1 MPGVSLECD
10 GANLLPSTV
19 LSGIR
24 VLDLSRVLA
33 APLAAQLLGDLG
45 AEVVKVE
52 RPGRGDESRGYG
64 PPFLPAGDDQQAPDA
79 AFYLACN
86 RNKRSITV
94 DLAHS
99 EGQAIIRRLAAES
112 DVVIENFKTGGLARY
127 GLDYAALSAINP
139 RLIYCS
145 ITGFGQDGPL
155 ARKPGYDGVFQAM
168 SGFMNVSGHPDDAP
182 GGGPMKVGISIVDIL
197 TSLYAA
203 NAIQAALYERDMRSG
218 KGQHIDLSLLDC
230 GLASL
235 SHFAMNY
242 LVSGEIPERRGNGGF
257 GGVPSQAF
265 QCADGQIFLVAG
277 GDHQFIA
284 LCDAIGRPDL
294 PRDPRFSR
302 TSARIENR
310 RALVAELDAVF
321 AGGPAQD
328 WLARLDAAHVP
339 ASPVN
344 DIAQA
349 LAEPQIRHRRMVREV
364 EHASGPVQL
373 LANPIVFSASPIGDY
388 AAPPLLGQHTDDI
401 LSELGLGPDRVA
413 ELRAQAVI

>member
-1 MPGVSLECD
+1 MPDDGSEEAGRECV
-10 GANLLPSTV
+10 PSTV

-24 VLDLSRVLA
+24 ILDLSRVLA

-52 RPGRGDESRGYG
+52 RPGQGDESRGYG
-64 PPFLPAGDDQQAPDA
+64 PPFLPTSAEEDPTDA
-79 AFYLACN
+79 AFFLACN

-94 DLAHS
+94 DLARP

-127 GLDYAALSAINP
+127 GLDYAALSVTNP

-145 ITGFGQDGPL
+145 ITGYGQTGPL
-155 ARKPGYDGVFQAM
+155 ASKPGYDGVFQAM
-168 SGFMNVSGHPDDAP
+168 SGFMNVSGHPDDVP

-203 NAIQAALYERDMRSG
+203 NAIQAALYERDMRSAR
-218 KGQHIDLSLLDC
+218 GQHIDLSLLDC

-235 SHFAMNY
+235 SHFAMSY

-277 GDHQFIA
+277 GDGPFRA
-284 LCDAIGRPDL
+284 LCGAIGRPDIPL
-294 PRDPRFSR
+294 DPRFDSMSR
-302 TSARIENR
+302 RIENR
-310 RALVAELDAVF
+310 RALVVELDSVF
-321 AGGPAQD
+321 AGASASD
-328 WLARLDAAHVP
+328 WLARLDAAGVP
-339 ASPVN
+339 VSPVN

-349 LAEPQIRHRRMVREV
+349 LAEPQVQHRGMVRQID
-364 EHASGPVQL
+364 HADGPIQI
-373 LANPIVFSASPIGDY
+373 LANPIVFSQSPVGDY
-388 AAPPLLGQHTDDI
+388 APPPLLGQHTDDI
-401 LSELGLGPDRVA
+401 LSELGFDTAQRA
-413 ELRAQAVI
+413 ELRARNVI

>member
-1 MPGVSLECD
+1 M
-10 GANLLPSTV
+10 PSTV

-33 APLAAQLLGDLG
+33 APLAAQMLGDLG

-64 PPFLPAGDDQQAPDA
+64 PPFLEPSPDGGEPDA

-94 DLAHS
+94 DLAHPD
-99 EGQAIIRRLAAES
+99 GQDIIRKLAARS

-127 GLDYAALSAINP
+127 GLDHATLSALNP
-139 RLIYCS
+139 RLVYCS
-145 ITGFGQDGPL
+145 ITGYGQTGPM
-155 ARKPGYDGVFQAM
+155 AKKPGYDGVFQAM

-203 NAIQAALYERDMRSG
+203 NAIQAALYERDTRTG
-218 KGQHIDLSLLDC
+218 RGQHIDLSLLDC

-242 LVSGEIPERRGNGGF
+242 LVSGDIPERRGNGGF

-265 QCADGQIFLVAG
+265 QCADSQIFLVAG
-277 GDHQFIA
+277 GDHQFRA
-284 LCDAIGRPDL
+284 LCDTIDRPDL
-294 PRDPRFSR
+294 PRDPRFAR

-321 AGGPAQD
+321 CTGPAFA
-328 WLARLDAAHVP
+328 WLARLDAAGIP

-349 LAEPQIRHRRMVREV
+349 LDEPQILHRGMVRQV
-364 EHASGPVQL
+364 EHPSGPIRL
-373 LANPIVFSASPIGDY
+373 LANPIVFSQSPVGDY
-388 AAPPLLGQHTDDI
+388 APPPLLGEHTDDV
-401 LSELGLGPDRVA
+401 LADLGLDAARRA
-413 ELRAQAVI
+413 ELRALNII